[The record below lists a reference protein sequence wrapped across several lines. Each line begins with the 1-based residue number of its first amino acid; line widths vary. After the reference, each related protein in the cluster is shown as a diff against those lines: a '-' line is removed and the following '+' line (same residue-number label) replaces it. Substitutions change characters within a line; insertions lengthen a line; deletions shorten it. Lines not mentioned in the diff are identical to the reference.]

1 MRLADL
7 DIPTLIFAVTGA
19 IGAIG
24 SWLNAL
30 KGKKVTQEQVAPRV
44 NGEMSRKFDDITRTL
59 KTVTASVDTL
69 AQNQREAHESDMQF
83 RREHAEAHTAINDRL
98 ENIEDRL

>member
-19 IGAIG
+19 IGAVG
-24 SWLNAL
+24 SWLNAR
-30 KGKKVTQEQVAPRV
+30 KGKKVTQERVVPRV
-44 NGEMSRKFDDITRTL
+44 NGEMSRKFDDITKSL

-69 AQNQREAHESDMQF
+69 AQNQREAHEADIQF
-83 RREHAEAHTAINDRL
+83 RREHTEAHTAINDRMR
-98 ENIEDRL
+98 NIEDRL